1 MNMVQAIR
9 DAQNSQKKTVLELPL
24 WAWSRTTAWWRVKE
38 VMDSSD
44 IQPGPHLCPKGLR
57 HDYGIHAIIEKVP
70 LNMLQK
76 WMGHSDLKTTSIY
89 ANALGEEQCKI
100 ASRMWS

>member
-1 MNMVQAIR
+1 MVHAIR
-9 DAQNSQKKTVLELPL
+9 DAQETTQQDQPL
-24 WAWSRTTAWWRVKE
+24 WSWSRTTAWRYIKK
-38 VMDSSD
+38 VMDSSN

-57 HDYGIHAIIEKVP
+57 HGYGIHAISKGVP

-76 WMGHSDLKTTSIY
+76 WMGHSKMETTAIY
-89 ANALGEEQCKI
+89 ANAVGEEQSNI